1 MAANHAQAS
10 EQNEQNW
17 LWIKSDSGPDIVI
30 TQVAGLIA
38 RRIVCWPEIGD
49 RVVQGER
56 FGMIRFG
63 SRMDVY
69 VPENSEVLVSQGQ
82 ACLCGRN
89 RFMSNESVKKRR
101 SRRKRWRRE
110 SKARR
115 GIYIW
120 PNLFTTANLFS
131 GFFGIV
137 SSINGDFELAAIAIF
152 ASCIFDI
159 LDGKIARLTG
169 GTSRFGVEYDS
180 LSDLVAFGVGPGLL
194 MYLMALKPYGRV
206 GWLAAF
212 LFMACGAL
220 RLARFN
226 VQVETTSKK
235 YFVGL
240 PIPGGAA
247 MIAATVLFLSHWSI
261 AVHGSLISFVLLG
274 MTFVLGFFMISTMP
288 YNSFKDIEFIM
299 ARPSFVMFGV
309 IVLVTIIAV
318 TPAVHALFSPA
329 DLHGF
334 RSRKMDRLED
344 QGEKRVSG
352 RRSRPARTLSANAGN
367 ISGGE
372 QPA

>member
-1 MAANHAQAS
+1 
-10 EQNEQNW
+10 
-17 LWIKSDSGPDIVI
+17 
-30 TQVAGLIA
+30 
-38 RRIVCWPEIGD
+38 
-49 RVVQGER
+49 
-56 FGMIRFG
+56 
-63 SRMDVY
+63 
-69 VPENSEVLVSQGQ
+69 
-82 ACLCGRN
+82 
-89 RFMSNESVKKRR
+89 MSNESVKKRR

-110 SKARR
+110 GEARR

-137 SSINGDFELAAIAIF
+137 SSINGDFEVAAMAIF
-152 ASCIFDI
+152 ASCVFDI

-194 MYLMALKPYGRV
+194 VYLMALKPYGRI

-212 LFMACGAL
+212 VFMACGAL

-247 MIAATVLFLSHWSI
+247 MIAATVLFLSHWNI
-261 AVHGSLISFVLLG
+261 AFHGSIISFALLG

-318 TPAVHALFSPA
+318 TPPFMLFLLLATYTASGPVRWTAWRIKGKKGFQEGVAVQQEPSAPTPEKFSA
-329 DLHGF
+329 
-334 RSRKMDRLED
+334 E
-344 QGEKRVSG
+344 
-352 RRSRPARTLSANAGN
+352 
-367 ISGGE
+367 E
-372 QPA
+372 QPALLEKPGENIQD

>member
-1 MAANHAQAS
+1 
-10 EQNEQNW
+10 
-17 LWIKSDSGPDIVI
+17 
-30 TQVAGLIA
+30 
-38 RRIVCWPEIGD
+38 
-49 RVVQGER
+49 
-56 FGMIRFG
+56 
-63 SRMDVY
+63 
-69 VPENSEVLVSQGQ
+69 
-82 ACLCGRN
+82 
-89 RFMSNESVKKRR
+89 MSNEFVKKRR
-101 SRRKRWRRE
+101 PRRKRWRRE
-110 SKARR
+110 GKARR

-194 MYLMALKPYGRV
+194 MYLIALKPYGRV

-226 VQVETTSKK
+226 VQAETTSKK

-261 AVHGSLISFVLLG
+261 AFHGSVISFVLLG

-318 TPAVHALFSPA
+318 TPPFMLFILLAIYTASGPVRWTAWKIMGKKGFQEGAAVQQGLSAPTPEISPA
-329 DLHGF
+329 
-334 RSRKMDRLED
+334 E
-344 QGEKRVSG
+344 
-352 RRSRPARTLSANAGN
+352 
-367 ISGGE
+367 E
-372 QPA
+372 QPASIEKPGENIQD

>member
-1 MAANHAQAS
+1 MA
-10 EQNEQNW
+10 
-17 LWIKSDSGPDIVI
+17 
-30 TQVAGLIA
+30 
-38 RRIVCWPEIGD
+38 
-49 RVVQGER
+49 QG
-56 FGMIRFG
+56 
-63 SRMDVY
+63 
-69 VPENSEVLVSQGQ
+69 GQ
-82 ACLCGRN
+82 
-89 RFMSNESVKKRR
+89 
-101 SRRKRWRRE
+101 
-110 SKARR
+110 ARR

-152 ASCIFDI
+152 ASCVFDI

-180 LSDLVAFGVGPGLL
+180 LADLVAFGVAPGLL
-194 MYLMALKPYGRV
+194 MYLIALKPYGRV

-247 MIAATVLFLSHWSI
+247 MIAATVLFLSHWNI
-261 AVHGSLISFVLLG
+261 AVHGPIISLVLLG

-288 YNSFKDIEFIM
+288 FNSFKDIEFIM

-318 TPAVHALFSPA
+318 TPPIHALSSPA

-334 RSRKMDRLED
+334 RSREMDRLED

-352 RRSRPARTLSANAGN
+352 RPDRPARTISACAGD
-367 ISGGE
+367 ISGGRAAR
-372 QPA
+372 PA